1 MADYINDIIDAV
13 MDMAEATEPYAAIV
27 RGPLPPDN
35 GIAIY
40 MANGTPNATFLN
52 KRIVYDFVLTLN
64 GSTPGSRPYRR
75 PSTLSIRR

>member
-35 GIAIY
+35 GISIY

-52 KRIVYDFVLTLN
+52 TLRCGKSAYFWN
-64 GSTPGSRPYRR
+64 TVFTRR
-75 PSTLSIRR
+75 L